1 MYLGK
6 HLTLIKDTNWD
17 EYFFSFFRLLGRACS
32 SSQNFK
38 EVPDIPFTTQD
49 LVFKGRTVA
58 KQDWMAYVEN
68 NGIEITLKNMAEK
81 LILTDRMKESTILK
95 SRHCSSEKLFRRIY
109 VTDEQVEYCCGS
121 IFKGNFKNSKREGL
135 CVLRLSTKDYI
146 KAEYVKGLRNGMG
159 FAQYNEYEPFKM
171 ISYEGE
177 YENDMRSGYG
187 ELMLD
192 NGGVFNGDWKL
203 DLQNYGT
210 FQGMGHKYMGY
221 WKGKLMD
228 VKGIY
233 KTPDGKVYR
242 GEIQNGRFVGE
253 GEFIDTTQIIKGK
266 FENNGDLNEKGRD
279 C

>member
-1 MYLGK
+1 
-6 HLTLIKDTNWD
+6 
-17 EYFFSFFRLLGRACS
+17 
-32 SSQNFK
+32 
-38 EVPDIPFTTQD
+38 
-49 LVFKGRTVA
+49 
-58 KQDWMAYVEN
+58 
-68 NGIEITLKNMAEK
+68 
-81 LILTDRMKESTILK
+81 
-95 SRHCSSEKLFRRIY
+95 

-121 IFKGNFKNSKREGL
+121 IFKGSFKNSKRDGL

-146 KAEYVKGLRNGMG
+146 KAEYVNGLRSGMG
-159 FAQYNEYEPFKM
+159 FAQYNEYAPFKM

-177 YENDMRSGYG
+177 YEKDMRSGYG

-192 NGGVFNGDWKL
+192 NGGVFNGNWML

-253 GEFIDTTQIIKGK
+253 GEFIDTAQIIKGK
-266 FENNGDLNEKGRD
+266 FENNGDLNEKGSLA
-279 C
+279 